1 MHSFFKSLES
11 GEESG
16 KSPESAAA
24 ANSASHGLRLL
35 SIDALRG
42 LVMIIM
48 ALDHVRDFFHADAAL
63 FSPTD
68 LSRTTPVL
76 FFTRWIT
83 HYCLP
88 VFMFAA
94 GMGVYLYGRSRSRG
108 QLSRFLWTRGLWFIA
123 LELTVMQFAYN
134 FSFSLRF
141 LILLLILW
149 IFGICLL
156 AMAALVYVPMR
167 WLAALSVAVIVLHNC
182 LDGIRAQQFGAAAWA
197 WNLLH
202 QPGVIPV
209 AGKMALVTYT
219 FLPWIAVMAAGFCF
233 GRVFQMEPEARRRI
247 MLRLG
252 LAMTAAFLA
261 LRAWNHYGDPAPWT
275 PQKSALF
282 TVLSFLN
289 CTKYPGSLDFLLM
302 TLGPA
307 VLVLAWF
314 DRLTFKPANPLV
326 VFGRVPMFYFILH
339 FYLIHILAVLGAW
352 LRYGNSAARFVFN
365 PLPSMGGPREL
376 FPANFGYSLW
386 TVSGVWLL
394 VLVLLYPVC
403 RWFAKVKAT
412 RRDWWLS
419 YL

>member
-1 MHSFFKSLES
+1 MGSETKP
-11 GEESG
+11 GT
-16 KSPESAAA
+16 
-24 ANSASHGLRLL
+24 RLS

-48 ALDHVRDFFHADAAL
+48 ALDHVRDFFHADAIV

-68 LSRTTPVL
+68 LTRTSPIL

-94 GMGVYLYGRSRSRG
+94 GSGAFFYGQRRTKG
-108 QLSRFLWTRGLWFIA
+108 HLSRFLWTRGLWFIV
-123 LELTVMQFAYN
+123 LELTVMQFAYYFN
-134 FSFSLRF
+134 FHFRF

-149 IFGICLL
+149 IFGLC
-156 AMAALVYVPMR
+156 MVVMSALVYLPIR
-167 WLAALSVAVIVLHNC
+167 ALAVLSVAIIVLHNC
-182 LDGIRAQQFGAAAWA
+182 LDGISAKQFGSAAWV

-202 QPGVIPV
+202 QPGAISV
-209 AGKMALVTYT
+209 AGKTALAPYT
-219 FLPWIAVMAAGFCF
+219 ILPWVGVMGAGFCF
-233 GRVFQMEPEARRRI
+233 GQVFLLEPEKRRKI
-247 MLRLG
+247 MLRFGTVLT
-252 LAMTAAFLA
+252 LAFIV
-261 LRAWNHYGDPAPWT
+261 LRAINHYADPAPWSH
-275 PQKSALF
+275 QKSAIF

-307 VLVLAWF
+307 LLLLVYF
-314 DRLTFKPANPLV
+314 ERIPFKATNPLII
-326 VFGRVPMFYFILH
+326 FGRVPMFYFVMH
-339 FYLIHILAVLGAW
+339 FYLIHLLVVAAAF
-352 LRYGNSAARFVFN
+352 LRYGSSAAKFIFN
-365 PLPSMGGPREL
+365 PVPTMGGPPDQ

-386 TVSGVWLL
+386 TVYGVWILT
-394 VLVLLYPVC
+394 VALLYPVC
-403 RWFAKVKAT
+403 RWFANIKAT

>member
-1 MHSFFKSLES
+1 MHSSFKSLES
-11 GEESG
+11 GKSLESVTAAT
-16 KSPESAAA
+16 SAKP
-24 ANSASHGLRLL
+24 ASHGTRLL

-42 LVMIIM
+42 LVMVIM
-48 ALDHVRDFFHADAAL
+48 ALDHVRDFFHADAML

-68 LSRTTPVL
+68 LSRTTTIL
-76 FFTRWIT
+76 FSTRWIT

-134 FSFSLRF
+134 FNFSLRF

-156 AMAALVYVPMR
+156 AMAALVYVPVR
-167 WLAALSVAVIVLHNC
+167 WLAALSVAVILLHNC
-182 LDGIRAQQFGAAAWA
+182 LDGIRAQQFGAAARA

-209 AGKMALVTYT
+209 AGKLVLVTYT
-219 FLPWIAVMAAGFCF
+219 FLPWIGVMAAGFCF
-233 GRVFQMEPEARRRI
+233 GRVFQQEPTARRRV

-252 LAMTAAFLA
+252 LAMTTAFIA
-261 LRAWNHYGDPAPWT
+261 LRAWNHYGDPAPWAH
-275 PQKSALF
+275 QKSVLF
-282 TVLSFLN
+282 TALSFLN
-289 CTKYPGSLDFLLM
+289 CTKYPRSLDFLLM

-307 VLVLAWF
+307 LLVLAWF

-339 FYLIHILAVLGAW
+339 FYLIHVLAVLGAW
-352 LRYGNSAARFVFN
+352 LRYGSSAARFVFN
-365 PLPSMGGPREL
+365 PLPSMGGPRAL
-376 FPANFGYSLW
+376 FPPNFGYSLW
-386 TVSGVWLL
+386 TTYGVWLL
-394 VLVLLYPVC
+394 VVVLLYPVC
-403 RWFAKVKAT
+403 RWFANVKAT

>member
-1 MHSFFKSLES
+1 MDSALKSLES
-11 GEESG
+11 ATAVTPA
-16 KSPESAAA
+16 KLASP
-24 ANSASHGLRLL
+24 GTRLV
-35 SIDALRG
+35 SVDALRG
-42 LVMIIM
+42 LVMVIM
-48 ALDHVRDFFHADAAL
+48 ALDHVRDFFHADAML

-68 LSRTTPVL
+68 LTRTTPIL

-94 GMGVYLYGRSRSRG
+94 GMGVYLYGRGRAKG
-108 QLSRFLWTRGLWFIA
+108 ELARFLWTRGLWFIA

-134 FSFSLRF
+134 FNFSLRF

-149 IFGICLL
+149 IFGICML
-156 AMAALVYVPMR
+156 AMAALIYVPMR
-167 WLAALSVAVIVLHNC
+167 WLVALSGAVIVLHNC
-182 LDGIRAQQFGAAAWA
+182 LDGIRAQQFGSAAWV

-233 GRVFQMEPEARRRI
+233 GRAFQLEPEARRRT

-252 LAMTAAFLA
+252 LALTTAFIA

-275 PQKSALF
+275 HQKSAMF
-282 TVLSFLN
+282 TALSFLN

-307 VLVLAWF
+307 LLALAWF
-314 DRLTFKPANPLV
+314 DRMAFKPPNPLV

-339 FYLIHILAVLGAW
+339 FYLIHVLAVLGAW
-352 LRYGNSAARFVFN
+352 LRYGNLATGFVFN
-365 PLPSMGGPREL
+365 PLPSMGGPTRL

-386 TVSGVWLL
+386 TVYGVWLL

-403 RWFAKVKAT
+403 RWFAQVKAT

>member
-1 MHSFFKSLES
+1 MAASSEK
-11 GEESG
+11 
-16 KSPESAAA
+16 SAAPA
-24 ANSASHGLRLL
+24 TRLM

-48 ALDHVRDFFHADAAL
+48 ALDHVRDFFHADAML

-68 LSRTTPVL
+68 LSRTTPIL

-94 GMGVYLYGRSRSRG
+94 GMGVYLYGRSRTKG

-123 LELTVMQFAYN
+123 LELTVMRLAYN
-134 FSFSLRF
+134 FNFSLRF

-149 IFGICLL
+149 IFGICMLT
-156 AMAALVYVPMR
+156 MAALVYLPMR

-182 LDGIRAQQFGAAAWA
+182 LDGIRAQQFGSAAWA

-209 AGKMALVTYT
+209 AGKLALVTYT
-219 FLPWIAVMAAGFCF
+219 FLPWIGVMAAGFCF
-233 GRVFQMEPEARRRI
+233 GRVFQQEPESRRRI
-247 MLRLG
+247 MVRLG
-252 LAMTAAFLA
+252 TAMTLAFIA
-261 LRAWNHYGDPAPWT
+261 LRAVNHYGDPTPWT
-275 PQKSALF
+275 HQKSALF

-307 VLVLAWF
+307 LLVLAWF
-314 DRLTFKPANPLV
+314 DRLAFKPANPLV

-339 FYLIHILAVLGAW
+339 FYLIHALAVLAAW
-352 LRYGNSAARFVFN
+352 LRYGNSAAKFVFN

-376 FPANFGYSLW
+376 FPTDFGYSLW
-386 TVSGVWLL
+386 TAYGVWLL
-394 VLVLLYPVC
+394 VVLLLYPVC
-403 RWFAKVKAT
+403 RWFANVKS
-412 RRDWWLS
+412 RRSDWWLS

>member
-1 MHSFFKSLES
+1 MHSSLNSLEPAKSLES
-11 GEESG
+11 
-16 KSPESAAA
+16 PTA
-24 ANSASHGLRLL
+24 ANSAKPTSPGARLL
-35 SIDALRG
+35 SVDALRG
-42 LVMIIM
+42 LVMVIM
-48 ALDHVRDFFHADAAL
+48 ALDHVRDFFHADAML

-88 VFMFAA
+88 VFMFSA
-94 GMGVYLYGRSRSRG
+94 GMGVYFYGRGHSRG

-123 LELTVMQFAYN
+123 LELTVMRFAYN
-134 FSFSLRF
+134 FNFSLRF

-149 IFGICLL
+149 IFGICMI

-167 WLAALSVAVIVLHNC
+167 WLAALSVAAILLHNC
-182 LDGIRAQQFGAAAWA
+182 LDGIRAQQFGSAAWV

-233 GRVFQMEPEARRRI
+233 GRVFQLEPDARRRV

-252 LAMTAAFLA
+252 LAMTIAFIA

-275 PQKSALF
+275 HQKSALF

-302 TLGPA
+302 TLGPPL
-307 VLVLAWF
+307 LVLAWF
-314 DRLTFKPANPLV
+314 DGRKFSSANPLI

-339 FYLIHILAVLGAW
+339 FYLIHALAVLFAW
-352 LRYGNSAARFVFN
+352 LRYGSSAARFVFN
-365 PLPSMGGPREL
+365 PLPSMGGPTKL
-376 FPANFGYSLW
+376 FPANFGYNLW
-386 TVSGVWLL
+386 TAYGVWLL

-403 RWFAKVKAT
+403 RWFANMKAT

>member
-1 MHSFFKSLES
+1 MDLALKSLD
-11 GEESG
+11 
-16 KSPESAAA
+16 SPTSVNLAETPGPGS
-24 ANSASHGLRLL
+24 RLL

-42 LVMIIM
+42 LVMVIM
-48 ALDHVRDFFHADAAL
+48 ALDHVRDFFHADAML

-68 LSRTTPVL
+68 LTRTTPVL

-94 GMGVYLYGRSRSRG
+94 GMGVFFYGRSHTRG

-134 FSFSLRF
+134 FNFSWRY

-149 IFGICLL
+149 IFGICMI
-156 AMAALVYVPMR
+156 AMAALIYVPMR
-167 WLAALSVAVIVLHNC
+167 WLAALSVAVILLHNC
-182 LDGIRAQQFGAAAWA
+182 LDGIRAAQFGSAAWA

-209 AGKMALVTYT
+209 AGKPVLVTYT

-233 GRVFQMEPEARRRI
+233 GRVFQLEPEARRNV

-252 LAMTAAFLA
+252 LAMTVAFIA
-261 LRAWNHYGDPAPWT
+261 LRALNHYGDPVPWT
-275 PQKSALF
+275 HQKSTLF

-307 VLVLAWF
+307 LLVLVWF
-314 DRLTFKPANPLV
+314 DRMAFKPANPFV

-339 FYLIHILAVLGAW
+339 FYLIHVLAVLAAW
-352 LRYGNSAARFVFN
+352 LRYGSSAAHFIFN
-365 PLPSMGGPREL
+365 PLPSMGGPAKL
-376 FPANFGYSLW
+376 FPVNFGYSLW
-386 TVSGVWLL
+386 TAYGVWLL
-394 VLVLLYPVC
+394 AVVLLYPVC
-403 RWFAKVKAT
+403 RWFANVKRR

>member
-1 MHSFFKSLES
+1 MHSSLNSLESAKSLES
-11 GEESG
+11 ATAAISA
-16 KSPESAAA
+16 KPASP
-24 ANSASHGLRLL
+24 GTRLL

-42 LVMIIM
+42 LVMVIM
-48 ALDHVRDFFHADAAL
+48 ALDHVRDFFHADAML

-68 LSRTTPVL
+68 LSRTTPIL

-94 GMGVYLYGRSRSRG
+94 GMGIFLYGRSHARG
-108 QLSRFLWTRGLWFIA
+108 QLSRFLWTRGLWFIV
-123 LELTVMQFAYN
+123 LELTVMRFAYN
-134 FSFSLRF
+134 FNFSLRF

-156 AMAALVYVPMR
+156 AMAALIYLPVR
-167 WLAALSVAVIVLHNC
+167 WLAALSIAVIVLHNC
-182 LDGIRAQQFGAAAWA
+182 LDGIRAAQFGSAAWV

-209 AGKMALVTYT
+209 AGRPTLVTYT
-219 FLPWIAVMAAGFCF
+219 FLPWIGVMAVGFCF
-233 GRVFQMEPEARRRI
+233 GQVFQLEPEARRRI

-252 LAMTAAFLA
+252 LAMTVAFIV
-261 LRAWNHYGDPAPWT
+261 LRAVNRYGDPVPWRH
-275 PQKSALF
+275 QKSTLF

-307 VLVLAWF
+307 LLALAWF
-314 DRLTFKPANPLV
+314 DRRTFKPASPLLI
-326 VFGRVPMFYFILH
+326 FGRVPMFYFVLH
-339 FYLIHILAVLGAW
+339 FYLIHVLAVLAAW
-352 LRYGNSAARFVFN
+352 LRYGGSAARFIFN
-365 PLPSMGGPREL
+365 PLPSMGGPGAL

-386 TVSGVWLL
+386 TAYGVWLL
-394 VLVLLYPVC
+394 VVVLLYPVC
-403 RWFAKVKAT
+403 RWFANVKAT